1 MNVYSFPLNAPEKA
15 TAVTAF
21 STHPVRFLSVAENGT
36 LCFTYDGA
44 IYTQPNGS
52 TPKMVDIDVVADDEN
67 IPASLSYSRGATGAS
82 VSPDGKQV
90 AFVVR
95 GNVFVTSVEYGTT
108 KQISDTPEAEA
119 GVEFGTDNR
128 SLVYASERDGAWNI
142 YTAKILRDD
151 DLNFPNATLIEET
164 ALFPADTINREV
176 PKFSP
181 DGKEI
186 AYIEN
191 DTKLMVYNTE
201 SKTVRQVTDGSLW
214 YSGAF
219 NYEWSPDGKWFTLEI
234 IGNGHDPYSDIAIVK
249 ADGKSQP
256 VNITNSGYFN
266 MMPHWVL
273 DGNAI
278 LFMTDRYGMRSHASW
293 GSLNDVMLVFLNQ
306 DAFDKYRLNK
316 EDYELLKEL
325 EKEQAKAKKAADE
338 KADKKNK
345 KKKDKKDEQI
355 EELNDRL
362 KRQMAEFENFRKRS
376 EKEKS
381 QMFDMGAKTIVEKIL
396 PVIDNF
402 ERGLAAVPDD
412 KKDDPFITGMDKVYK
427 QMLTELDAAGVK
439 PIECVGQEFDPDFH
453 NAVMQVE
460 NDELESGTVAQELQ
474 KGYMYK
480 DSVVR
485 HSMVSV
491 VQ

>member
-1 MNVYSFPLNAPEKA
+1 MPEDIKKE
-15 TAVTAF
+15 TIDNET
-21 STHPVRFLSVAENGT
+21 AENKAEEIEIE
-36 LCFTYDGA
+36 GA
-44 IYTQPNGS
+44 DEENTQ
-52 TPKMVDIDVVADDEN
+52 
-67 IPASLSYSRGATGAS
+67 
-82 VSPDGKQV
+82 
-90 AFVVR
+90 
-95 GNVFVTSVEYGTT
+95 
-108 KQISDTPEAEA
+108 
-119 GVEFGTDNR
+119 
-128 SLVYASERDGAWNI
+128 
-142 YTAKILRDD
+142 TA
-151 DLNFPNATLIEET
+151 EET
-164 ALFPADTINREV
+164 KDTDVNEA
-176 PKFSP
+176 KSE
-181 DGKEI
+181 DD
-186 AYIEN
+186 A
-191 DTKLMVYNTE
+191 
-201 SKTVRQVTDGSLW
+201 STD
-214 YSGAF
+214 
-219 NYEWSPDGKWFTLEI
+219 
-234 IGNGHDPYSDIAIVK
+234 
-249 ADGKSQP
+249 
-256 VNITNSGYFN
+256 
-266 MMPHWVL
+266 
-273 DGNAI
+273 
-278 LFMTDRYGMRSHASW
+278 
-293 GSLNDVMLVFLNQ
+293 
-306 DAFDKYRLNK
+306 
-316 EDYELLKEL
+316 
-325 EKEQAKAKKAADE
+325 ADE
-338 KADKKNK
+338 KKGLFKK

-412 KKDDPFITGMDKVYK
+412 KRDDPFITGMDKVYK

>member
-1 MNVYSFPLNAPEKA
+1 MPEDIKKE
-15 TAVTAF
+15 TIDNET
-21 STHPVRFLSVAENGT
+21 AENKAEEIEIE
-36 LCFTYDGA
+36 GA
-44 IYTQPNGS
+44 DEESTQAAEEAKD
-52 TPKMVDIDVVADDEN
+52 TDV
-67 IPASLSYSRGATGAS
+67 
-82 VSPDGKQV
+82 K
-90 AFVVR
+90 
-95 GNVFVTSVEYGTT
+95 
-108 KQISDTPEAEA
+108 EAE
-119 GVEFGTDNR
+119 
-128 SLVYASERDGAWNI
+128 S
-142 YTAKILRDD
+142 DD
-151 DLNFPNATLIEET
+151 DAS
-164 ALFPADTINREV
+164 AD
-176 PKFSP
+176 
-181 DGKEI
+181 
-186 AYIEN
+186 
-191 DTKLMVYNTE
+191 
-201 SKTVRQVTDGSLW
+201 
-214 YSGAF
+214 
-219 NYEWSPDGKWFTLEI
+219 
-234 IGNGHDPYSDIAIVK
+234 
-249 ADGKSQP
+249 
-256 VNITNSGYFN
+256 
-266 MMPHWVL
+266 
-273 DGNAI
+273 
-278 LFMTDRYGMRSHASW
+278 
-293 GSLNDVMLVFLNQ
+293 
-306 DAFDKYRLNK
+306 
-316 EDYELLKEL
+316 
-325 EKEQAKAKKAADE
+325 ADE
-338 KADKKNK
+338 KSDEKKGLFKK

-427 QMLTELDAAGVK
+427 QMLTELDAVGVK

>member
-1 MNVYSFPLNAPEKA
+1 MPEDIKKE
-15 TAVTAF
+15 TIDNET
-21 STHPVRFLSVAENGT
+21 AEN
-36 LCFTYDGA
+36 
-44 IYTQPNGS
+44 
-52 TPKMVDIDVVADDEN
+52 K
-67 IPASLSYSRGATGAS
+67 
-82 VSPDGKQV
+82 
-90 AFVVR
+90 
-95 GNVFVTSVEYGTT
+95 
-108 KQISDTPEAEA
+108 AE
-119 GVEFGTDNR
+119 E
-128 SLVYASERDGAWNI
+128 
-142 YTAKILRDD
+142 
-151 DLNFPNATLIEET
+151 IE
-164 ALFPADTINREV
+164 
-176 PKFSP
+176 
-181 DGKEI
+181 
-186 AYIEN
+186 IE
-191 DTKLMVYNTE
+191 
-201 SKTVRQVTDGSLW
+201 G
-214 YSGAF
+214 
-219 NYEWSPDGKWFTLEI
+219 
-234 IGNGHDPYSDIAIVK
+234 
-249 ADGKSQP
+249 
-256 VNITNSGYFN
+256 
-266 MMPHWVL
+266 
-273 DGNAI
+273 
-278 LFMTDRYGMRSHASW
+278 
-293 GSLNDVMLVFLNQ
+293 
-306 DAFDKYRLNK
+306 
-316 EDYELLKEL
+316 
-325 EKEQAKAKKAADE
+325 ADE
-338 KADKKNK
+338 KSTQTAEETKDTDVNEAKSEDDASADADEKKGLFKK

-376 EKEKS
+376 EKEKT

>member
-1 MNVYSFPLNAPEKA
+1 MPEDIKKE
-15 TAVTAF
+15 TIDNET
-21 STHPVRFLSVAENGT
+21 AENKAEEIEIE
-36 LCFTYDGA
+36 GA
-44 IYTQPNGS
+44 DEENTQ
-52 TPKMVDIDVVADDEN
+52 A
-67 IPASLSYSRGATGAS
+67 A
-82 VSPDGKQV
+82 
-90 AFVVR
+90 
-95 GNVFVTSVEYGTT
+95 
-108 KQISDTPEAEA
+108 
-119 GVEFGTDNR
+119 
-128 SLVYASERDGAWNI
+128 
-142 YTAKILRDD
+142 
-151 DLNFPNATLIEET
+151 EET
-164 ALFPADTINREV
+164 KDTDVNEAKSEDNASAD
-176 PKFSP
+176 
-181 DGKEI
+181 
-186 AYIEN
+186 
-191 DTKLMVYNTE
+191 
-201 SKTVRQVTDGSLW
+201 
-214 YSGAF
+214 
-219 NYEWSPDGKWFTLEI
+219 
-234 IGNGHDPYSDIAIVK
+234 
-249 ADGKSQP
+249 
-256 VNITNSGYFN
+256 
-266 MMPHWVL
+266 
-273 DGNAI
+273 
-278 LFMTDRYGMRSHASW
+278 
-293 GSLNDVMLVFLNQ
+293 
-306 DAFDKYRLNK
+306 
-316 EDYELLKEL
+316 
-325 EKEQAKAKKAADE
+325 ADE
-338 KADKKNK
+338 KKGLFKK

-376 EKEKS
+376 EKEKA

>member
-1 MNVYSFPLNAPEKA
+1 MPEDIKKE
-15 TAVTAF
+15 TIDNET
-21 STHPVRFLSVAENGT
+21 AENKAEEIEIE
-36 LCFTYDGA
+36 GA
-44 IYTQPNGS
+44 DEESTQ
-52 TPKMVDIDVVADDEN
+52 TAEEAKDTDVNEAKSEDDASAD
-67 IPASLSYSRGATGAS
+67 
-82 VSPDGKQV
+82 
-90 AFVVR
+90 
-95 GNVFVTSVEYGTT
+95 
-108 KQISDTPEAEA
+108 
-119 GVEFGTDNR
+119 
-128 SLVYASERDGAWNI
+128 
-142 YTAKILRDD
+142 
-151 DLNFPNATLIEET
+151 
-164 ALFPADTINREV
+164 
-176 PKFSP
+176 
-181 DGKEI
+181 
-186 AYIEN
+186 
-191 DTKLMVYNTE
+191 
-201 SKTVRQVTDGSLW
+201 
-214 YSGAF
+214 
-219 NYEWSPDGKWFTLEI
+219 
-234 IGNGHDPYSDIAIVK
+234 
-249 ADGKSQP
+249 
-256 VNITNSGYFN
+256 
-266 MMPHWVL
+266 
-273 DGNAI
+273 
-278 LFMTDRYGMRSHASW
+278 
-293 GSLNDVMLVFLNQ
+293 
-306 DAFDKYRLNK
+306 
-316 EDYELLKEL
+316 
-325 EKEQAKAKKAADE
+325 ADE
-338 KADKKNK
+338 KKGLFKK

>member
-1 MNVYSFPLNAPEKA
+1 MPEDIKKE
-15 TAVTAF
+15 TIDNET
-21 STHPVRFLSVAENGT
+21 AENKAEEIEIE
-36 LCFTYDGA
+36 GA
-44 IYTQPNGS
+44 DEENTQ
-52 TPKMVDIDVVADDEN
+52 A
-67 IPASLSYSRGATGAS
+67 A
-82 VSPDGKQV
+82 
-90 AFVVR
+90 
-95 GNVFVTSVEYGTT
+95 
-108 KQISDTPEAEA
+108 
-119 GVEFGTDNR
+119 
-128 SLVYASERDGAWNI
+128 
-142 YTAKILRDD
+142 
-151 DLNFPNATLIEET
+151 EET
-164 ALFPADTINREV
+164 KDTDVNEAKSEDDASAD
-176 PKFSP
+176 
-181 DGKEI
+181 
-186 AYIEN
+186 
-191 DTKLMVYNTE
+191 
-201 SKTVRQVTDGSLW
+201 
-214 YSGAF
+214 
-219 NYEWSPDGKWFTLEI
+219 
-234 IGNGHDPYSDIAIVK
+234 
-249 ADGKSQP
+249 
-256 VNITNSGYFN
+256 
-266 MMPHWVL
+266 
-273 DGNAI
+273 
-278 LFMTDRYGMRSHASW
+278 
-293 GSLNDVMLVFLNQ
+293 
-306 DAFDKYRLNK
+306 
-316 EDYELLKEL
+316 
-325 EKEQAKAKKAADE
+325 ADE
-338 KADKKNK
+338 KKGLFKK

-439 PIECVGQEFDPDFH
+439 PIECVGHEFDPDFH

>member
-1 MNVYSFPLNAPEKA
+1 MPEDIKKE
-15 TAVTAF
+15 TIDNET
-21 STHPVRFLSVAENGT
+21 AENKAEEIEIE
-36 LCFTYDGA
+36 GA
-44 IYTQPNGS
+44 DEESTQ
-52 TPKMVDIDVVADDEN
+52 
-67 IPASLSYSRGATGAS
+67 
-82 VSPDGKQV
+82 
-90 AFVVR
+90 
-95 GNVFVTSVEYGTT
+95 
-108 KQISDTPEAEA
+108 
-119 GVEFGTDNR
+119 
-128 SLVYASERDGAWNI
+128 
-142 YTAKILRDD
+142 TA
-151 DLNFPNATLIEET
+151 EET
-164 ALFPADTINREV
+164 KDTDVNEAKSEDDVSAD
-176 PKFSP
+176 
-181 DGKEI
+181 
-186 AYIEN
+186 
-191 DTKLMVYNTE
+191 
-201 SKTVRQVTDGSLW
+201 
-214 YSGAF
+214 
-219 NYEWSPDGKWFTLEI
+219 
-234 IGNGHDPYSDIAIVK
+234 
-249 ADGKSQP
+249 
-256 VNITNSGYFN
+256 
-266 MMPHWVL
+266 
-273 DGNAI
+273 
-278 LFMTDRYGMRSHASW
+278 
-293 GSLNDVMLVFLNQ
+293 
-306 DAFDKYRLNK
+306 
-316 EDYELLKEL
+316 
-325 EKEQAKAKKAADE
+325 ADE
-338 KADKKNK
+338 KKGLFKK